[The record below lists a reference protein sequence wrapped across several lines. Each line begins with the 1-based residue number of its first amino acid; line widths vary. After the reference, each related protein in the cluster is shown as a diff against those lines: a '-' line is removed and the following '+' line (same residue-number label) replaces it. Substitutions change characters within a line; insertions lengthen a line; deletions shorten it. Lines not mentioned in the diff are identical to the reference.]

1 MPVFQPDIVESDH
14 RPRLLLSV
22 CRISAGGKGF
32 GIALAQSGPAL
43 LHPAGNNAIAST
55 IMHLTCPQC
64 HTEYDVPDAAL
75 IGRSRTL
82 RCGDCGAK
90 FTVPALPEPVPA
102 EPELPPHQEIAE
114 DVVIQE
120 AGVDEDIAV
129 ETDASFEPA
138 EPVAAEPLPETVATE
153 TIPPLSATRTL
164 PAPPPAAGKP
174 SRALGVSVLVVLLLI
189 GIALAAH
196 RAIGHA
202 WPPSLRLF
210 NALGLH

>member
-1 MPVFQPDIVESDH
+1 
-14 RPRLLLSV
+14 
-22 CRISAGGKGF
+22 
-32 GIALAQSGPAL
+32 L

-75 IGRSRTL
+75 IGRARTL
-82 RCGDCGAK
+82 RCADCGTK
-90 FTVPALPEPVPA
+90 FTAPALPEPVAAAAEPA
-102 EPELPPHQEIAE
+102 PELPPHRDIAE
-114 DVVIQE
+114 DVTLQE
-120 AGVDEDIAV
+120 EDVGAAVAV

-138 EPVAAEPLPETVATE
+138 EEAAEPVAAEALSETVPPDAMA
-153 TIPPLSATRTL
+153 PLSATRAI
-164 PAPPPAAGKP
+164 PAPPPAAPKP
-174 SRALGVSVLVVLLLI
+174 NRALGVSILVVLLLI
-189 GIALAAH
+189 AIVLAEH